1 MKYSKTYD
9 KNLVQQYISSFI
21 TLLGNYP
28 IIKAKCKPEAI
39 VKQFYKKLQPNSLSQ
54 DMLNLEIKDVTE
66 AIQSLHSKLKNKD
79 IQHFENTRDLKKHV
93 VTESVDLT
101 RNQNVEKCANCKFSS
116 KNLMAHYG
124 YTMPKVTYRHFNQQ
138 F

>member
-1 MKYSKTYD
+1 MLMDDQSLFQGINNLNQPSLDPMDVLISGLTMKYSKTYD

-66 AIQSLHSKLKNKD
+66 AFQTLHSKLKTKD
-79 IQHFENTRDLKKHV
+79 IQHFENTRDLKN
-93 VTESVDLT
+93 TS
-101 RNQNVEKCANCKFSS
+101 
-116 KNLMAHYG
+116 
-124 YTMPKVTYRHFNQQ
+124 
-138 F
+138 